1 MHEKSINTL
10 EYPKILAK
18 VAYEAGFSAG
28 KELVLALQPTPDLA
42 KARRHL
48 AFTTE
53 ASRLIDLHADVGVRG
68 AHDIRPLLTRAA
80 RDGVLTANDLVAV
93 MRTVRSSLYV
103 ARVLEKLDSA
113 TFPLLSAL
121 GADIPLR
128 PQLIRRIEATVS
140 EDGEVLDTA
149 SSTLRKL
156 RFDLRSANQRL
167 QERLRTLV
175 NEFAHVLQEDIITI
189 RNDRYVVPVKSE
201 LRGQVRG
208 IVHDQSSSGAT
219 VFIEPMVVIELN
231 NKVRQ
236 LQAEER
242 EEIERILRE
251 VSAEIGHEAEA
262 LKIVVELLAEFDMHL
277 AKARYARLTR
287 SSEPRLNDEARIN
300 LRNARHPLLTDKVV
314 PINFHLG
321 QDFFIVVITG
331 PNTGGKTVALKTVG
345 LLSLMAQSGLH
356 VPADDDSEVA
366 VFQDIFADIGD
377 EQSIE
382 QNLSTFS
389 SHMSRIIE
397 ILRKIDGERK
407 RRTPD
412 IR

>member
-1 MHEKSINTL
+1 M
-10 EYPKILAK
+10 
-18 VAYEAGFSAG
+18 
-28 KELVLALQPTPDLA
+28 
-42 KARRHL
+42 
-48 AFTTE
+48 
-53 ASRLIDLHADVGVRG
+53 
-68 AHDIRPLLTRAA
+68 
-80 RDGVLTANDLVAV
+80 TANDLVAV
-93 MRTVRSSLYV
+93 MRTVSSSLYV
-103 ARVLEKLDSA
+103 ARVLEKLNSA
-113 TFPLLSAL
+113 MFPLLSVL

-128 PQLIRRIEATVS
+128 PQIVRRIEAIVS

-149 SSTLRKL
+149 SSTLRKV
-156 RFDLRSANQRL
+156 RSDIRGTNQRL

-175 NEFAHVLQEDIITI
+175 GDFAHVLQEGIITM

-219 VFIEPMVVIELN
+219 VFIEPMVVVELN
-231 NKVRQ
+231 NKLRQ

-262 LKIVVELLAEFDMHL
+262 LKAAVELLAEFDMHL

-287 SSEPRLNDEARIN
+287 CSEPRLNDEGRID

-356 VPADDDSEVA
+356 VPADDDLEVA

-389 SHMSRIIE
+389 SHLSRIIE
-397 ILRKIDGERK
+397 ILRKIDVERK

-412 IR
+412 IRGKMARSW

>member
-10 EYPKILAK
+10 EYPKILAR
-18 VAYEAGFSAG
+18 VAHEAGFSAG
-28 KELVLALQPTPDLA
+28 KELVLALQPTSDLTEA
-42 KARRHL
+42 SRRL

-53 ASRLIDLHADVGVRG
+53 AAHLIDLNADIGVRG

-80 RDGVLTANDLVAV
+80 RDGILTANELVAV

-103 ARVLEKLDSA
+103 ARVLEKLDPA
-113 TFPLLSAL
+113 AFPLLRAL

-128 PQLIRRIEATVS
+128 PQIVRRVEAIVS

-156 RFDLRSANQRL
+156 RFDIRSANQRL

-175 NEFAHVLQEDIITI
+175 SEFAHVLQEELITI

-219 VFIEPMVVIELN
+219 VFIEPMVVVELN
-231 NKVRQ
+231 NKLRE

-251 VSAEIGHEAEA
+251 VSAEIGH
-262 LKIVVELLAEFDMHL
+262 
-277 AKARYARLTR
+277 
-287 SSEPRLNDEARIN
+287 
-300 LRNARHPLLTDKVV
+300 
-314 PINFHLG
+314 
-321 QDFFIVVITG
+321 
-331 PNTGGKTVALKTVG
+331 
-345 LLSLMAQSGLH
+345 
-356 VPADDDSEVA
+356 
-366 VFQDIFADIGD
+366 
-377 EQSIE
+377 
-382 QNLSTFS
+382 
-389 SHMSRIIE
+389 
-397 ILRKIDGERK
+397 
-407 RRTPD
+407 
-412 IR
+412 